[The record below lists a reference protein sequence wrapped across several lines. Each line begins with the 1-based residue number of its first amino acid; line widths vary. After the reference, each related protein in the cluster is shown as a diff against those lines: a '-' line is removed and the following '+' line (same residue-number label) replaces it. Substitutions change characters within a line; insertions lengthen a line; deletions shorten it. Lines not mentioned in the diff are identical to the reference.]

1 MGAGAVIP
9 RGAARDLALM
19 SRGSY
24 GNSGDVQDHTLYDQL
39 LFQATTMRQVTTFF
53 TTPIGGAYGAGVK
66 SINETNMQDPG
77 KLPNSQSFLIKQIS
91 LAFIPMFVGTDVDGT
106 TIMSAV
112 TNIIQASTFEVRI
125 AGREFD
131 MQKPGTEFLPGFYAH
146 VRATIVDA
154 TDRIMR
160 SGDVIQSGWLKFE
173 TPIPLGE
180 LVSFNVTQRSGSAIA
195 ALVALL
201 NTASDGLA
209 TQNAALQVRLRGTL
223 TRSK

>member
-24 GNSGDVQDHTLYDQL
+24 GNSGDVQDHTLFDQL
-39 LFQATTMRQVTTFF
+39 LFQNTTVAANRTFF

-66 SINETNMQDPG
+66 TFIETNMQDPG
-77 KLPNSQSFLIKQIS
+77 KLPNSQSFLIKQMS
-91 LAFIPMFVGTDVDGT
+91 LAFIPMFVQADVDGAS
-106 TIMSAV
+106 ILSSV
-112 TNIIQASTFEVRI
+112 INIIQGSLFEIKI

-131 MQKPGTEFLPGFYAH
+131 SQKPGTEFLPGFFAA
-146 VRATIVDA
+146 VRSTMVDA
-154 TDRIMR
+154 TDRPIR
-160 SGDVIQSGWLKFE
+160 VGDVIQSGWVKFE

-180 LVSFNVTQRSGSAIA
+180 MVSFNVTQRTGSAIA
-195 ALVALL
+195 ALVTILD
-201 NTASDGLA
+201 TASDLLEA
-209 TQNAALQVRLRGTL
+209 QNAALQVRLRGTL

>member
-1 MGAGAVIP
+1 MSAGAVIP

-24 GNSGDVQDHTLYDQL
+24 GNSGDVQDHTLFDQL
-39 LFQATTMRQVTTFF
+39 LFQDATVASQRTFF

-66 SINETNMQDPG
+66 TFIETNMQDPG

-91 LAFIPMFVGTDVDGT
+91 LAFIPFFAAADVDG
-106 TIMSAV
+106 IAV
-112 TNIIQASTFEVRI
+112 MQAATGIIQGSVFEVRI
-125 AGREFD
+125 AGRDFD
-131 MQKPGTEFLPGFYAH
+131 MQKPGAEFLPGFYAH
-146 VRATIVDA
+146 VRSTIVDA
-154 TDRIMR
+154 TDRPMR
-160 SGDVIQSGWLKFE
+160 TGDVIQSGWLKFE

-180 LVSFNVTQRSGSAIA
+180 MVSFNVTQRTGSAIA
-195 ALVALL
+195 ALVTILDAYSELL
-201 NTASDGLA
+201 N